1 MIDKKKEINI
11 ANSFKSVGVL
21 PDDVVMI
28 HGDAGVAAQFT
39 HIDSSQRVQELISQ
53 IIEYF
58 PEGTVIVPTF
68 SYSFTKNENFDADNT
83 PSEIGKFS
91 EFFRRYP
98 LIRRSSHPIFSV
110 AGTGNHFEKFEKS
123 RIDDCFGE
131 GTAFDLLYKLGG
143 KIICLGC
150 DFNRVT
156 FAHYVEQYFG
166 VPYRYMKNFSGYII
180 KDGNQKQLTTSYYV
194 RNVDREANKYF
205 YKDEKGKIKIILD
218 SNMNCLEKILDNNIS
233 KEYYKL
239 LYISNE
245 HWISL
250 IRRIILNMT
259 IESYKG
265 GKKIIK
271 KNIQKYTKKN
281 KRNIKKK

>member
-1 MIDKKKEINI
+1 MIDRKKEINI
-11 ANSFKSVGVL
+11 ANSFKSLGIL
-21 PDDVVMI
+21 PNDVVMI

-39 HIDSSQRVQELISQ
+39 HIDPSQRVQELISQ

-58 PEGTVIVPTF
+58 VEGTVIVPTF

-91 EFFRRYP
+91 ESFRRYP
-98 LIRRSSHPIFSV
+98 LIRRSNHPIFSV
-110 AGTGNHFEKFEKS
+110 AGKGNHFEKFEKS

-150 DFNRVT
+150 DFDRVT

-194 RNVDREANKYF
+194 RNVEINS
-205 YKDEKGKIKIILD
+205 ILD
-218 SNMNCLEKILDNNIS
+218 LNFLKKELISQKKLFTSNIGRFSIIAIKTQDFLDCSIQLLKNNKFAFI
-233 KEYYKL
+233 K
-239 LYISNE
+239 NE
-245 HWISL
+245 I
-250 IRRIILNMT
+250 
-259 IESYKG
+259 
-265 GKKIIK
+265 
-271 KNIQKYTKKN
+271 
-281 KRNIKKK
+281 

>member
-1 MIDKKKEINI
+1 MLNKEINI
-11 ANSFKSVGVL
+11 ADTFKSLGVL
-21 PDDVVMI
+21 PNEVVMI
-28 HGDAGVAAQFT
+28 HGDSGVAAQFT
-39 HIDSSQRVQELISQ
+39 HIDPNQRVQELIRQ

-58 PEGTVIVPTF
+58 SPEGTVVVPTF
-68 SYSFTKNENFDADNT
+68 SYSFTKNENFDVDNT

-91 EFFRRYP
+91 ESFRRYP

-150 DFNRVT
+150 DFDRVT

-194 RNVDREANKYF
+194 RNVEINS
-205 YKDEKGKIKIILD
+205 ILD
-218 SNMNCLEKILDNNIS
+218 LNFLKKELINQKKLFTSNVGRFSIIATKTQDFLDCSIQLLKNNKFVLI
-233 KEYYKL
+233 K
-239 LYISNE
+239 NE
-245 HWISL
+245 I
-250 IRRIILNMT
+250 
-259 IESYKG
+259 
-265 GKKIIK
+265 
-271 KNIQKYTKKN
+271 
-281 KRNIKKK
+281 

>member
-21 PDDVVMI
+21 PNDVVMI

-39 HIDSSQRVQELISQ
+39 HIHPSQRVQELISQ

-68 SYSFTKNENFDADNT
+68 SYSFTKNENFDVDNT

-91 EFFRRYP
+91 ESFRRYP
-98 LIRRSSHPIFSV
+98 LIRRSNHPIFSV

-150 DFNRVT
+150 DFDRVT

-194 RNVDREANKYF
+194 RNVEINS
-205 YKDEKGKIKIILD
+205 ILD
-218 SNMNCLEKILDNNIS
+218 LNFLKKELINQKKLFTSNVGRFSIIATKTQDFLDCSIQLLKNNKFVLI
-233 KEYYKL
+233 K
-239 LYISNE
+239 NE
-245 HWISL
+245 I
-250 IRRIILNMT
+250 
-259 IESYKG
+259 
-265 GKKIIK
+265 
-271 KNIQKYTKKN
+271 
-281 KRNIKKK
+281 